1 VALGARDEQALR
13 MTPQPMF
20 IVTEVAP
27 YETSPA
33 GVHGV
38 LGQAATALSELA
50 AMTGLEPVRVAQV
63 GELSSKWI
71 AGGGVLALFNIGKTP
86 WSDDQRRAILSA
98 VRGGGLSVL
107 AVHSATDASSDWPEY
122 GSLVGARFDG
132 HPWTT
137 DFVVDVEDR
146 VHPSTKH
153 LGESFGWSDEV
164 YTFRDLRPDARV
176 LLRVADGQLDMGV
189 DGAHLPE
196 CGFPLAW
203 CFEEEKGR
211 CFYTSLGHFPRAWE
225 TPDYLRHLE
234 GGLGWVLRRTG

>member
-1 VALGARDEQALR
+1 
-13 MTPQPMF
+13 MF

-27 YETSPA
+27 YDNSPA

-38 LGQAATALSELA
+38 LGQAATAMAELA
-50 AMTGLEPVRVAQV
+50 TMAGLDPVRVAHV
-63 GELSSKWI
+63 EELPVERIS
-71 AGGGVLALFNIGKTP
+71 GGGVLALFNIGRTP
-86 WSDDQRRAILSA
+86 WSEEQRRAILSA
-98 VRGGGLSVL
+98 VRGGDLSVL
-107 AVHSATDASSDWPEY
+107 AVHSATDASSDWAEY

-137 DFVVDVEDR
+137 QFVVDVEDK

-153 LGESFGWSDEV
+153 LGNSFRWADEV

-176 LLRVADGQLDMGV
+176 LLRVADGQLDMDV
-189 DGAHLPE
+189 EGAHVPE

-203 CFEEEKGR
+203 CFEEAKGR
-211 CFYTSLGHFPRAWE
+211 SFYTSLGHFPHAWE

-234 GGLGWVLRRTG
+234 GGLDWVLRRAG